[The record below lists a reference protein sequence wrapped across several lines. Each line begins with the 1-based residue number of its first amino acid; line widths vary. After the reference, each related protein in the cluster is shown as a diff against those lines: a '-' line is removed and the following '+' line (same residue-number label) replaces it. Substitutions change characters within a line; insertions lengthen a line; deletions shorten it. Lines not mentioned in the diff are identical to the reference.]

1 MVSDG
6 STRSLCL
13 EITVEKTVAEALVCH
28 HSTQARDGWGDRVG
42 GLPIGGT
49 VRTTHRTEEADKSSR
64 QRGWQRWL
72 MSGIL
77 LLLPLLAGCPVV
89 LVGAGAGAGAG
100 TVAYI
105 QGEFSQV
112 HAGNYEK
119 VWSAAVNALD
129 QMSIRVIKTEKDSL
143 GGTITA
149 RRADDTSVTVKVEP
163 TGTDTAT
170 VRIRIGM
177 FGDRAASESI
187 QARIVTALGGGK

>member
-1 MVSDG
+1 MVSGG
-6 STRSLCL
+6 SISSLCL
-13 EITVEKTVAEALVCH
+13 EITVENTVAEPLVCR

-42 GLPIGGT
+42 GLPIGGAA
-49 VRTTHRTEEADKSSR
+49 RTTYRTEEGDMSSR

-72 MSGIL
+72 MGGII

-100 TVAYI
+100 AVAYI
-105 QGEFSQV
+105 QGEHSQV

-119 VWSAAVNALD
+119 VWSAAVNALN
-129 QMSIRVIKTEKDSL
+129 QMNIRVIKTEKDSL

-170 VRIRIGM
+170 VKIRVGM